1 MRSKKILITAML
13 VTAAMSM
20 SAQRTTDKL
29 DRGLVAMKVLGGV
42 YVNWRIPAEE
52 YYDVTYNVYRDG
64 VKINDKPLSVSNFK
78 DTSGTLTNK
87 YSVSAVVRGKEQTAC
102 PQVAVWA
109 SSYKEI
115 KLTHKDISSTL
126 IPNDACCADVDG
138 DGELEILMKFDNES
152 EISASYP
159 RDGNN
164 GEYSIFEVLKM
175 DGTRLWWVN
184 CGPNMG
190 DFQNNEQNIVAY
202 DWDGD
207 GKAEAVMRA
216 ADGTTIH
223 CADGTTYVVGD
234 ASKNYRGATGGGAN
248 WFMHDGAEYLVYM
261 NGETGKP
268 YQCIEYPLKRLES
281 GETSLEAAWG
291 DGYGHRS
298 SKHFFGAPYLD
309 GKKPS
314 IFLARGIYT
323 RHKMIAYD
331 VDPATHELKVRWR
344 WYNNTNGPWKG
355 QGYHNFG
362 IADVDWDGRDEICFG
377 SMVIDDNG
385 FGLSTTGLGH
395 GDAQHCGDFNPYIH
409 GQEIYACNEDQ
420 PGNNYRDATTSKIYH
435 RYSAGRDDGRSMCGN
450 FCDDFPGSLGA
461 SAREGAI
468 STVTNGAVPGLDAT
482 GVNLNFRIYWD
493 GDLCEETFNYISGKN
508 TAGCI
513 AKYGSW
519 SPIYTCEGSMTN
531 NDTKGTPCYQGD
543 ILGDWREEI
552 IMRTAD
558 NNIRI
563 YSTPTPTEYR
573 NYSLWHDHQYRNAMV
588 WQMCGYNQ
596 PPHASYFLGKLEGIT
611 IAPPPLTTTDRTEVA
626 NGGTVTSSLNDKHVL
641 VYENADINVSIEE
654 GAKPHVL
661 TFNVPTWV
669 QGSAPSECSSKSHN
683 IKYDTYT
690 CTVGGGGLAGE
701 ARLVKQGDGILV
713 LPKADFTHTG
723 NTDIWAGT
731 VNFDGKMRNSSV
743 WLNRFAELNS
753 VGGEFRS
760 IRMDYDSRLR
770 PGGENGI
777 SAITVDSLM
786 LGFGSRVVFDI
797 NTDNN
802 ASDNFVSKYL
812 SIETKDWKYG
822 PEYLTPVFEF
832 VVTGAAG
839 LAEGKYLLGTF
850 EKLEGDIADIKLLG
864 LDNKKKCA
872 LEVEGTSLY
881 LVVYG
886 LRDAT
891 SVVWTGSQSNIWDV
905 ANTENFVSEDD
916 QASINFVNGDK
927 VLFGEDAAA
936 KSVTLNTEI
945 EADSIIF
952 DNTSAYTLKGEGA
965 ITGNTVLVKRGTGTT
980 TISTTNTFTGG
991 TRISGGVLSV
1001 SALANDINATGNLGG
1016 VTTTADK
1023 LVIENGASL
1032 RNTAAVTLGS
1042 PMKIETEAGGV
1053 IDAFYD
1059 FTANRS
1065 ISGTMLTKK
1074 GSGALILK
1082 TNNSVL
1088 NKLVLVAG
1096 TLTNSGCTYPA
1107 KQVELQGGTL
1117 QETSTTSYPI
1127 SVAKGKSARW
1137 NLENRCSYS
1146 NKVTGEGTLTLYC
1159 PLVDGGNWM
1168 ATRTQIKCN
1177 FSEFAGTLKPAVPSK
1192 DYRFTLDNSSG
1203 MPNGTIDIDAG
1214 IEVQNSAKT
1223 FHFGKVTGSGN
1234 LGGVCSFSNTAVSG
1248 SNTWK
1253 VGNETN
1259 FSWSGKVTGTGTK
1272 FVKVG
1277 TGRMTVSS
1285 IWDNTGS
1292 VTVSEGELAISL
1304 GKSVGTGPLV
1314 VEAGG
1319 KLSGVTSSNT
1329 LTNSS
1334 YTIKGGL
1341 QVGMF
1346 ATATTG
1352 KIDFG
1357 GKDVNFSETGTLYVV
1372 KSANSNPR
1380 IVGINTLTMNGTI
1393 SVNLADGYE
1402 PKDGDTI
1409 TLWEATT
1416 VKGTPQFDLPEL
1428 ALGLKWDTSGVMN
1441 GVLKIYSDP
1450 TAIGVISGDNAGQLN
1465 DIYNLKGQLV
1475 RKNATSVD
1483 GLPRG
1488 VYLQNGKKIVVK

>member
-1 MRSKKILITAML
+1 MKKLLLSLLL
-13 VTAAMSM
+13 VAFSV
-20 SAQRTTDKL
+20 SVNAQRATDKL
-29 DRGLVAMKVLGGV
+29 DRGLVAMKVSGGV

-64 VKINDKPLSVSNFK
+64 VKLNDAPLSVSNFK
-78 DTSGTLTNK
+78 DASGTLVNK
-87 YSVSAVVRGKEQTAC
+87 YSVSAVVRGTEQPAC
-102 PQVAVWA
+102 SPVSVWA

-115 KLTHKDISSTL
+115 KLVHKDITSTL
-126 IPNDACCADVDG
+126 VPNDACCADVDG
-138 DGELEILMKFDNES
+138 DGELEILMKFDNAS
-152 EISASYP
+152 EIAASYP
-159 RDGNN
+159 REGNN

-234 ASKNYRGATGGGAN
+234 ASKNYRAATGGGTN

-268 YQCIEYPLKRLES
+268 YQCIEYPLKRLET
-281 GETSLEAAWG
+281 GETNLEAAWG

-331 VDPATHELKVRWR
+331 VDPATHTLKERWR
-344 WYNNTNGPWKG
+344 WFNNTNGPWKG

-385 FGLSTTGLGH
+385 KGLSTTGLGH
-395 GDAQHCGDFNPYIH
+395 GDAQHCSDFNPYIH

-435 RYSAGRDDGRSMCGN
+435 RYNAGNDDGRSMCGN
-450 FCDDFPGSLGA
+450 FCDDFPGAIGC

-468 STVTNGAVPGLDAT
+468 STVTNGAVPGLGTT
-482 GVNLNFRIYWD
+482 GVNTNFRIYWD
-493 GDLCEETFNYISGKN
+493 GDLCEETFNYVSGKN

-563 YSTPTPTEYR
+563 YSSPTPTEYR
-573 NYSLWHDHQYRNAMV
+573 IYSLWHDHQYRNAMV

-596 PPHASYFLGKLEGIT
+596 PPHVSYFLGKLEGIT
-611 IAPPPLTTTDRTEVA
+611 IAPPPLTTTGRTEVA
-626 NGGTVTSSLNDKHVL
+626 NGGAVSSSLNDKHVL
-641 VYENADINVSIEE
+641 VCENANINVSIEA
-654 GAKPHVL
+654 GAKPQVL
-661 TFNVPTWV
+661 TINVPSWV
-669 QGSAPSECSSKSHN
+669 QGSAPSECSASSYK
-683 IKYDTYT
+683 ITYDKYT
-690 CTVGGGGLAGE
+690 CTVTGGGLAGD
-701 ARLVKQGDGILV
+701 ARLVKQGDGTLV

-731 VNFDGKMRNSSV
+731 VDFDGTMRNSAL
-743 WLNRFAELNS
+743 WLNRFAELNT

-770 PGGENGI
+770 PGGENVI

-797 NTDNN
+797 N
-802 ASDNFVSKYL
+802 SDNTTSDNIKSKYL

-832 VVTGAAG
+832 AVTGANG
-839 LAEGKYLLGTF
+839 LKEGKYLLGTF
-850 EKLEGDIADIKLLG
+850 EKIDGDIANIKILG
-864 LDNKKKCA
+864 LDNTKKCA
-872 LEVEGTSLY
+872 LELEGTSLY

-891 SVVWTGSQSNIWDV
+891 SVVWTGSQGSVWDV
-905 ANTENFVSEDD
+905 ATTENFVAEED
-916 QASINFVNGDK
+916 QSAINFVNGDK
-927 VLFGEDAAA
+927 VLFGEDAAV
-936 KSVTLNTEI
+936 KTVTLDAEI

-952 DNTSAYTLKGEGA
+952 DNTSSYTIQGEGA

-980 TISTTNTFTGG
+980 TISTLNTYTGG

-1001 SALANDINATGNLGG
+1001 KALANDITATGNLGG
-1016 VTTTADK
+1016 VTTTSDK

-1032 RNTAAVTLGS
+1032 RNMAAVTLGS
-1042 PMKIETEAGGV
+1042 PMKMETEEGGV
-1053 IDAFYD
+1053 IDAFYT

-1065 ISGTMLTKK
+1065 ISGTLLTKK
-1074 GSGALILK
+1074 GSADLVLT
-1082 TNNSVL
+1082 TNNTLL

-1096 TLTNSGCTYPA
+1096 TVTNSGSTYPA
-1107 KQVELQGGTL
+1107 KLVELQGGTL
-1117 QETSTTSYPI
+1117 QETGSTSYPI
-1127 SVAKGKSARW
+1127 TVAKGKSARW
-1137 NLENRCSYS
+1137 NLGNRCTYS
-1146 NKVTGEGTLTLYC
+1146 NKVTGEGTLTVYC
-1159 PLVDGGNWM
+1159 PLVDGGSWM
-1168 ATRTQIKCN
+1168 APRTPIKCN
-1177 FSEFAGTLKPAVPSK
+1177 FSGFTGTLKPAVPSK
-1192 DYRFTLDNSSG
+1192 DYRFTLDNSYG
-1203 MPNGTIDIDAG
+1203 MPEGTLDIDAG

-1223 FHFGKVTGSGN
+1223 FQIGKVTGSGS
-1234 LGGVCSFSNTAVSG
+1234 LGGICSFSNTAVSG

-1277 TGRMTVSS
+1277 TGRMTVSG

-1357 GKDVNFSETGTLYVV
+1357 GKDVNISETGTLYVV
-1372 KSANSNPR
+1372 KSASSNPR

-1393 SVNLADGYE
+1393 SVILSDGYE

-1416 VKGTPQFDLPEL
+1416 VEGTPQFDLPEL

-1450 TAIGVISGDNAGQLN
+1450 TAIGVISGDNAGQIN

>member
-1 MRSKKILITAML
+1 M
-13 VTAAMSM
+13 
-20 SAQRTTDKL
+20 
-29 DRGLVAMKVLGGV
+29 
-42 YVNWRIPAEE
+42 
-52 YYDVTYNVYRDG
+52 
-64 VKINDKPLSVSNFK
+64 
-78 DTSGTLTNK
+78 
-87 YSVSAVVRGKEQTAC
+87 
-102 PQVAVWA
+102 
-109 SSYKEI
+109 
-115 KLTHKDISSTL
+115 HKDITSTL
-126 IPNDACCADVDG
+126 VPNDACCADVDG
-138 DGELEILMKFDNES
+138 DGELEILMKFDNAS
-152 EISASYP
+152 EIAASYP
-159 RDGNN
+159 REGNN

-234 ASKNYRGATGGGAN
+234 ASKNYRAATGGGTN

-261 NGETGKP
+261 TGETGKP
-268 YQCIEYPLKRLES
+268 YQCIEYPLKRLET
-281 GETSLEAAWG
+281 GETNLEAAWG

-331 VDPATHELKVRWR
+331 VDPATHTLKERWR
-344 WYNNTNGPWKG
+344 WFNNTNGPWKG

-385 FGLSTTGLGH
+385 KGLSTTGLGH
-395 GDAQHCGDFNPYIH
+395 GDAQHCSDFNPYIH

-435 RYSAGRDDGRSMCGN
+435 RYNAGNDDGRSMCGN
-450 FCDDFPGSLGA
+450 FCDDFPGAIGC

-468 STVTNGAVPGLDAT
+468 STVTNGAVPGLGTT
-482 GVNLNFRIYWD
+482 GVNTNFRIYWD
-493 GDLCEETFNYISGKN
+493 GDLCEETFNYVSGKN

-563 YSTPTPTEYR
+563 YSSPTPTEYR
-573 NYSLWHDHQYRNAMV
+573 IYSLWHDHQYRNAMV

-596 PPHASYFLGKLEGIT
+596 PPHVSYFLGKLEGIT
-611 IAPPPLTTTDRTEVA
+611 IAPPPLTTTGRTEVA
-626 NGGTVTSSLNDKHVL
+626 NGGAVSSSLNDKHVL
-641 VYENADINVSIEE
+641 VCENANINVSIEA
-654 GAKPHVL
+654 GAKPQVL
-661 TFNVPTWV
+661 TINVPSWV
-669 QGSAPSECSSKSHN
+669 QGSAPSECSASSYK
-683 IKYDTYT
+683 ITYDKYT
-690 CTVGGGGLAGE
+690 CTVTGGGLAGD
-701 ARLVKQGDGILV
+701 ARLVKQGDGTLV

-731 VNFDGKMRNSSV
+731 VDFDGTMRNSAL
-743 WLNRFAELNS
+743 WLNRFAELNT

-770 PGGENGI
+770 PGGENVI

-797 NTDNN
+797 N
-802 ASDNFVSKYL
+802 SDNTTSDNIKSKYL

-832 VVTGAAG
+832 AVTGANG
-839 LAEGKYLLGTF
+839 LKEGKYLLGTF
-850 EKLEGDIADIKLLG
+850 EKIDGDIANIKILG
-864 LDNKKKCA
+864 LDNTKKCA
-872 LEVEGTSLY
+872 LELEGTSLY

-891 SVVWTGSQSNIWDV
+891 SVVWTGSQGSVWDV
-905 ANTENFVSEDD
+905 ATTENFVAEED
-916 QASINFVNGDK
+916 QSAINFVNGDK
-927 VLFGEDAAA
+927 VLFGEDAAV
-936 KSVTLNTEI
+936 KTVTLDAEI

-952 DNTSAYTLKGEGA
+952 DNTSSYTIQGEGA

-980 TISTTNTFTGG
+980 TISTLNTYTGG

-1001 SALANDINATGNLGG
+1001 KALANDITATGNLGG
-1016 VTTTADK
+1016 VTTTSDK

-1032 RNTAAVTLGS
+1032 RNMAAVTLGS
-1042 PMKIETEAGGV
+1042 PMKMETEEGGV
-1053 IDAFYD
+1053 IDAFYT

-1065 ISGTMLTKK
+1065 ISGTLLTKK
-1074 GSGALILK
+1074 GSADLVLT
-1082 TNNSVL
+1082 TNNTLL

-1096 TLTNSGCTYPA
+1096 TVTNSGSTYPA
-1107 KQVELQGGTL
+1107 KLVELQGGTL
-1117 QETSTTSYPI
+1117 QETGSTSYPI
-1127 SVAKGKSARW
+1127 TVAKGKSARW
-1137 NLENRCSYS
+1137 NLGNRCTYS
-1146 NKVTGEGTLTLYC
+1146 NKVTGEGTLTVYC
-1159 PLVDGGNWM
+1159 PLVDGGSWM
-1168 ATRTQIKCN
+1168 APRTPIKCN
-1177 FSEFAGTLKPAVPSK
+1177 FSGFTGTLKPAVPSK
-1192 DYRFTLDNSSG
+1192 DYRFTLDNSYG
-1203 MPNGTIDIDAG
+1203 MPEGTLDIDAG

-1223 FHFGKVTGSGN
+1223 FQIGKVTGSGS
-1234 LGGVCSFSNTAVSG
+1234 LGGICSFSNTAVSG

-1277 TGRMTVSS
+1277 TGRMTVSG

-1357 GKDVNFSETGTLYVV
+1357 GKDVNISETGTLYVV
-1372 KSANSNPR
+1372 KSASSNPR

-1393 SVNLADGYE
+1393 SVILSDGYE

-1416 VKGTPQFDLPEL
+1416 VEGTPQFDLPEL

-1450 TAIGVISGDNAGQLN
+1450 TAIGVISGDNAGQIN

>member
-1 MRSKKILITAML
+1 MKKLLLSLLL
-13 VTAAMSM
+13 VAFSV
-20 SAQRTTDKL
+20 SVNAQRATDKL
-29 DRGLVAMKVLGGV
+29 DRGLVAMKVSGGV

-64 VKINDKPLSVSNFK
+64 VKLNDAPLSVSNFK
-78 DTSGTLTNK
+78 DASGTLVNK
-87 YSVSAVVRGKEQTAC
+87 YSVSAVVRGTEQPAC
-102 PQVAVWA
+102 SPVSVWA

-115 KLTHKDISSTL
+115 KLVHKDITSTL
-126 IPNDACCADVDG
+126 VPNDACCADVDG
-138 DGELEILMKFDNES
+138 DGELEILMKFDNAS
-152 EISASYP
+152 EIAASYP
-159 RDGNN
+159 REGNN

-223 CADGTTYVVGD
+223 CADGTTYVFGD
-234 ASKNYRGATGGGAN
+234 ASKNYRAATGGGTN

-268 YQCIEYPLKRLES
+268 YQCIEYPLKRLET
-281 GETSLEAAWG
+281 GETNLEAAWG

-331 VDPATHELKVRWR
+331 VDPATHTLKERWR
-344 WYNNTNGPWKG
+344 WFNNTNGPWKG

-385 FGLSTTGLGH
+385 KGLSTTGLGH
-395 GDAQHCGDFNPYIH
+395 GDAQHCSDFNPYIH

-435 RYSAGRDDGRSMCGN
+435 RYNAGNDDGRSMCGN
-450 FCDDFPGSLGA
+450 FCDDFPGAIGC

-468 STVTNGAVPGLDAT
+468 STVTNGAVPGLGTT
-482 GVNLNFRIYWD
+482 GVNTNFRIYWD
-493 GDLCEETFNYISGKN
+493 GDLCEETFNYVSGKN

-563 YSTPTPTEYR
+563 YSSPTPTEYR
-573 NYSLWHDHQYRNAMV
+573 IYSLWHDHQYRNAMV

-611 IAPPPLTTTDRTEVA
+611 IAPPPLTTTGRTEVA
-626 NGGTVTSSLNDKHVL
+626 NGGAVSSSLNDKHVL
-641 VYENADINVSIEE
+641 VCENANINVSIEA
-654 GAKPHVL
+654 GAKPQVL
-661 TFNVPTWV
+661 TINVPSWV
-669 QGSAPSECSSKSHN
+669 QGSAPSECSASSYK
-683 IKYDTYT
+683 ITYDKYT
-690 CTVGGGGLAGE
+690 CTVTGGGLAGD

-723 NTDIWAGT
+723 NTDIWAGR
-731 VNFDGKMRNSSV
+731 VDFDGTMRNSSL
-743 WLNRFAELNS
+743 WLNRFAELNT

-777 SAITVDSLM
+777 SAITVDSLK

-797 NTDNN
+797 NTDNTT
-802 ASDNFVSKYL
+802 SDNIKSKYL

-832 VVTGAAG
+832 AVTGANG
-839 LAEGKYLLGTF
+839 LTEGKYLLGTF
-850 EKLEGDIADIKLLG
+850 EKIDGDIANINLLG
-864 LDNKKKCA
+864 LDNTKTCA
-872 LEVEGTSLY
+872 LELEGTSLY

-891 SVVWTGSQSNIWDV
+891 SVVWTSSQGSVWDV
-905 ANTENFVSEDD
+905 ATTENFVAEED
-916 QASINFVNGDK
+916 QSAINFVNGDK
-927 VLFGEDAAA
+927 VLFGEDAAV
-936 KSVTLNTEI
+936 KTVTLDAEI

-952 DNTSAYTLKGEGA
+952 DNTSSYTIQGEGA

-980 TISTTNTFTGG
+980 TISTLNTYTGG

-1001 SALANDINATGNLGG
+1001 KTLANDITATGNLGG
-1016 VTTTADK
+1016 VTTTSDK

-1032 RNTAAVTLGS
+1032 RNMAAVTLGS
-1042 PMKIETEAGGV
+1042 PMKMETEEGGV

-1065 ISGTMLTKK
+1065 ISGTLLTKK
-1074 GSGALILK
+1074 GSADLVLT
-1082 TNNSVL
+1082 TNNTLL

-1096 TLTNSGCTYPA
+1096 TVTNSGSTYPA
-1107 KQVELQGGTL
+1107 KLVELQGGTL
-1117 QETSTTSYPI
+1117 QETGSTSYPI
-1127 SVAKGKSARW
+1127 TVAKGKSARW
-1137 NLENRCSYS
+1137 NLGNRCTYS
-1146 NKVTGEGTLTLYC
+1146 NKVTGEGTLTVYC
-1159 PLVDGGNWM
+1159 PLVDGGSWM
-1168 ATRTQIKCN
+1168 APRTPIKCN
-1177 FSEFAGTLKPAVPSK
+1177 FSGFTGTLKPAVPSK
-1192 DYRFTLDNSSG
+1192 DYRFTLDNSYG
-1203 MPNGTIDIDAG
+1203 MPEGTLDIDAG

-1223 FHFGKVTGSGN
+1223 FQIGKVTGSGS
-1234 LGGVCSFSNTAVSG
+1234 LGGICSFSNTAVSG

-1277 TGRMTVSS
+1277 TGRMTVSG

-1357 GKDVNFSETGTLYVV
+1357 GKDVNISETGTLYVV
-1372 KSANSNPR
+1372 KSASSNPR

-1393 SVNLADGYE
+1393 SVILSDGYE

-1416 VKGTPQFDLPEL
+1416 VEGTPQFDLPEL

-1450 TAIGVISGDNAGQLN
+1450 TAIGVISGDNAGQIN

>member
-1 MRSKKILITAML
+1 MRIKKILITAML
-13 VTAAMSM
+13 MTVAMGM
-20 SAQRTTDKL
+20 NAQRATDKL
-29 DRGLVAMKVLGGV
+29 DRGLVAMKVSGGV

-64 VKINDKPLSVSNFK
+64 VKLNDAPLSVSNFK
-78 DTSGTLTNK
+78 DASGTLVNK
-87 YSVSAVVRGKEQTAC
+87 YSVSAVVRGTEQPAC
-102 PQVAVWA
+102 SPVSVWA

-115 KLTHKDISSTL
+115 KLVHKDITSTL
-126 IPNDACCADVDG
+126 VPNDACCADVDG

-152 EISASYP
+152 EKRASYP
-159 RDGNN
+159 RDGYN
-164 GEYSIFEVLKM
+164 GEYSIFEVFKL

-234 ASKNYRGATGGGAN
+234 ASKNYRAATGGGTN

-268 YQCIEYPLKRLES
+268 YQCIEYPLKRLET
-281 GETSLEAAWG
+281 GETNLEAAWG

-331 VDPATHELKVRWR
+331 VDPATHSLKERWR
-344 WYNNTNGPWKG
+344 WFNNTNGPWKG

-385 FGLSTTGLGH
+385 KGLSTTGFGH

-435 RYSAGRDDGRSMCGN
+435 RYNAGNDDGRSMCGN
-450 FCDDFPGSLGA
+450 FCDDFPGAIGC

-468 STVTNGAVPGLDAT
+468 STVTNGAVPGLGTT
-482 GVNLNFRIYWD
+482 GVNTNFRIYWD
-493 GDLCEETFNYISGKN
+493 GDLCEETFNYVSGKN

-563 YSTPTPTEYR
+563 YSTPTSTEYR

-611 IAPPPLTTTDRTEVA
+611 IAPPPLTTTGRTEVA
-626 NGGTVTSSLNDKHVL
+626 NGGTVASALNDKHVL
-641 VYENADINVSIEE
+641 VYENANINVSIED

-669 QGSAPSECSSKSHN
+669 QGSAPSECSSKSYK
-683 IKYDTYT
+683 ITYDTFT
-690 CTVGGGGLAGE
+690 CAVSGGGLAGD

-723 NTDIWAGT
+723 NTDIWAGR
-731 VNFDGKMRNSSV
+731 VDFDGTMRNSSL
-743 WLNRFAELNS
+743 WLNRFAELNT

-777 SAITVDSLM
+777 SAITVDSLK

-797 NTDNN
+797 NTDNTT
-802 ASDNFVSKYL
+802 SDNIKSKYL

-832 VVTGAAG
+832 AVTGANG
-839 LAEGKYLLGTF
+839 LTEGKYLLGTF
-850 EKLEGDIADIKLLG
+850 EKIDGDIANINLLG
-864 LDNKKKCA
+864 LDNTKKCA
-872 LEVEGTSLY
+872 LELEGTSLY

-891 SVVWTGSQSNIWDV
+891 SVVWTGSQGSVWDV
-905 ANTENFVSEDD
+905 ATTENFVAEED
-916 QASINFVNGDK
+916 QAAINFVNGDK
-927 VLFGEDAAA
+927 VLFGEDAAV
-936 KSVTLNTEI
+936 KTVTLDAEI

-952 DNTSAYTLKGEGA
+952 DNTSSYTIQGEGA

-980 TISTTNTFTGG
+980 TISTLNTYTGG

-1001 SALANDINATGNLGG
+1001 KALANDITATGNLGG
-1016 VTTTADK
+1016 VTTTSDK

-1032 RNTAAVTLGS
+1032 RNMAAVTLGS
-1042 PMKIETEAGGV
+1042 PMKMETEEGGV

-1074 GSGALILK
+1074 GSASLILT
-1082 TNNSVL
+1082 TNNTLL

-1096 TLTNSGCTYPA
+1096 TVTNSGSTYPA
-1107 KQVELQGGTL
+1107 KLVELQGGTL
-1117 QETSTTSYPI
+1117 QETGSTSYPI
-1127 SVAKGKSARW
+1127 TVAKGKAARW
-1137 NLENRCSYS
+1137 NLGNRCTYS
-1146 NKVTGEGTLTLYC
+1146 NKVTGEGTLTVYC
-1159 PLVDGGNWM
+1159 PLVDGGSWM
-1168 ATRTQIKCN
+1168 APRTPIKCN
-1177 FSEFAGTLKPAVPSK
+1177 FSGFTGTLKPAVPSK
-1192 DYRFTLDNSSG
+1192 DYRFTLDNSYG
-1203 MPNGTIDIDAG
+1203 MPEGTLDIDAG

-1223 FHFGKVTGSGN
+1223 FQIGKVTGSGN
-1234 LGGVCSFSNTAVSG
+1234 LGGVCSFSNDGVSG

-1253 VGNETN
+1253 VGNASN
-1259 FSWSGKVTGTGTK
+1259 FSWSGKVTGTGTS
-1272 FVKVG
+1272 FVKTG
-1277 TGRMTVSS
+1277 TGKMTVSGV
-1285 IWDNTGS
+1285 WDNTGT
-1292 VTVSEGELAISL
+1292 VRVSEGELVVTT
-1304 GKSVGTGPLV
+1304 GKKLGTGTLIV
-1314 VEAGG
+1314 DDGATM
-1319 KLSGVTSSNT
+1319 SGVTGTGS
-1329 LTNSS
+1329 LDNSS
-1334 YTIKGGL
+1334 FTINGELRPGAYAK
-1341 QVGMF
+1341 
-1346 ATATTG
+1346 ATTG
-1352 KIDFG
+1352 KIGFG
-1357 GKDVNFSETGTLYVV
+1357 NKNVTFSSTGRYVIW
-1372 KSANSNPR
+1372 KASSNNTT
-1380 IVGINTLTMNGTI
+1380 IYDINKLTMNGTVE
-1393 SVNLADGYE
+1393 VNLLASYT
-1402 PKDGDTI
+1402 PKEGDTVN
-1409 TLWEATT
+1409 LWTATSFT
-1416 VKGTPQFDLPEL
+1416 GTPQLLLPEL
-1428 ALGLKWDTSGVMN
+1428 TPGLKWDTSKVAE
-1441 GVLKIYSDP
+1441 GVLTVVSDP
-1450 TAIGVISGDNAGQLN
+1450 TAIEVVAGDAASQTN
-1465 DIYNLKGQLV
+1465 DIYNLRGQLV
-1475 RKNATSVD
+1475 RKNATSAD

>member
-1 MRSKKILITAML
+1 MKKLLLSLLL
-13 VTAAMSM
+13 VAFSV
-20 SAQRTTDKL
+20 SVNAQRATDKL
-29 DRGLVAMKVLGGV
+29 DRGLVAMKVSGGV

-64 VKINDKPLSVSNFK
+64 VKLNDAPLSVSNFK
-78 DTSGTLTNK
+78 DASGTLVNK
-87 YSVSAVVRGKEQTAC
+87 YSVSAVVRGTEQPAC
-102 PQVAVWA
+102 SPVSVWA

-115 KLTHKDISSTL
+115 KLVHKDITSTL
-126 IPNDACCADVDG
+126 VPNDACCADVDG
-138 DGELEILMKFDNES
+138 DGELEILMKFDNAS
-152 EISASYP
+152 EIAASYP
-159 RDGNN
+159 REGNN

-234 ASKNYRGATGGGAN
+234 ASKNYRAATGGGTN

-268 YQCIEYPLKRLES
+268 YQCIEYPLKRLET
-281 GETSLEAAWG
+281 GETNLEAAWG

-331 VDPATHELKVRWR
+331 VDPATHTLKERWR
-344 WYNNTNGPWKG
+344 WFNNTNGPWKG

-385 FGLSTTGLGH
+385 KGLSTTGLGH
-395 GDAQHCGDFNPYIH
+395 GDAQHCSDFNPYIH

-435 RYSAGRDDGRSMCGN
+435 RYNAGNDDGRSMCGN
-450 FCDDFPGSLGA
+450 FCDDFPGAIGC

-468 STVTNGAVPGLDAT
+468 STVTNGAVPGLGTT
-482 GVNLNFRIYWD
+482 GVNTNFRIYWD
-493 GDLCEETFNYISGKN
+493 GDLCEETFNYVSGKN

-563 YSTPTPTEYR
+563 YSSPTPTEYR
-573 NYSLWHDHQYRNAMV
+573 IYSLWHDHQYRNAMV

-596 PPHASYFLGKLEGIT
+596 PPHVSYFLGKLEGIT
-611 IAPPPLTTTDRTEVA
+611 IAPPPLTTTGRTEVA
-626 NGGTVTSSLNDKHVL
+626 NGGAVSSSLNDKHVL
-641 VYENADINVSIEE
+641 VCENANINVSIEA
-654 GAKPHVL
+654 GAKPQVL
-661 TFNVPTWV
+661 TINVPSWV
-669 QGSAPSECSSKSHN
+669 QGSAPSECSASSYK
-683 IKYDTYT
+683 ITYDKYT
-690 CTVGGGGLAGE
+690 CTVTGGGLAGD
-701 ARLVKQGDGILV
+701 ARLVKQGDGTLV

-731 VNFDGKMRNSSV
+731 VDFDGTMRNSAL
-743 WLNRFAELNS
+743 WLNRFAELNT

-770 PGGENGI
+770 PGGENVI

-797 NTDNN
+797 N
-802 ASDNFVSKYL
+802 SDNTTSDNIKSKYL

-832 VVTGAAG
+832 AVTGANG
-839 LAEGKYLLGTF
+839 LKEGKYLLGTF
-850 EKLEGDIADIKLLG
+850 EKIDGDIANIKILG
-864 LDNKKKCA
+864 LDNTKKCA
-872 LEVEGTSLY
+872 LELEGTSLY

-891 SVVWTGSQSNIWDV
+891 SVVWTGSQGSVWDV
-905 ANTENFVSEDD
+905 ATTENFVAEED
-916 QASINFVNGDK
+916 QSAINFVNGDK
-927 VLFGEDAAA
+927 VLFGEDAAV
-936 KSVTLNTEI
+936 KTVTLDAEI

-952 DNTSAYTLKGEGA
+952 DNTSSYTIQGEGA

-980 TISTTNTFTGG
+980 TISTLNTYTGG

-1001 SALANDINATGNLGG
+1001 KALANDITATGNLGG
-1016 VTTTADK
+1016 VTTTSDK

-1032 RNTAAVTLGS
+1032 RNMAAVTLGS
-1042 PMKIETEAGGV
+1042 PMKMETEEGGV
-1053 IDAFYD
+1053 IDAFYT

-1065 ISGTMLTKK
+1065 ISGTLLTKK
-1074 GSGALILK
+1074 GSADLVLT
-1082 TNNSVL
+1082 TNNTLL

-1096 TLTNSGCTYPA
+1096 TVTNSGSTYPA
-1107 KQVELQGGTL
+1107 KLVELQGGTL
-1117 QETSTTSYPI
+1117 QETGSTSYPI
-1127 SVAKGKSARW
+1127 TVAKGKSARW
-1137 NLENRCSYS
+1137 NLGNRCTYS
-1146 NKVTGEGTLTLYC
+1146 NKVTGEGTLTVYC
-1159 PLVDGGNWM
+1159 PLVDGGSWM
-1168 ATRTQIKCN
+1168 APRTPIKCN
-1177 FSEFAGTLKPAVPSK
+1177 FSGFTGTLKPAVPSK
-1192 DYRFTLDNSSG
+1192 DYRFTLDNSYG
-1203 MPNGTIDIDAG
+1203 MPEGTLDIDAG

-1223 FHFGKVTGSGN
+1223 FQIGKVTGSGS
-1234 LGGVCSFSNTAVSG
+1234 LGGICSFSNTAVSG

-1277 TGRMTVSS
+1277 TGRMTVSG
-1285 IWDNTGS
+1285 ICDNTGS

-1357 GKDVNFSETGTLYVV
+1357 GKDVNISETGTLYVV
-1372 KSANSNPR
+1372 KSASSNPR

-1393 SVNLADGYE
+1393 SVILSDGYE

-1416 VKGTPQFDLPEL
+1416 VEGTPQFDLPEL

-1450 TAIGVISGDNAGQLN
+1450 TAIGVISGDNAGQIN